1 MLSGQKKSADSLL
14 RAPLYIRSLC
24 GFLSKKSAIWFGFD
38 VNLAGY
44 PEGKDEIYNSS
55 TKLLLD
61 KQIADASSGSEKWLA

>member
-1 MLSGQKKSADSLL
+1 MLSGQKKSA
-14 RAPLYIRSLC
+14 
-24 GFLSKKSAIWFGFD
+24 IWFSFD
-38 VNLAGY
+38 VNLARY